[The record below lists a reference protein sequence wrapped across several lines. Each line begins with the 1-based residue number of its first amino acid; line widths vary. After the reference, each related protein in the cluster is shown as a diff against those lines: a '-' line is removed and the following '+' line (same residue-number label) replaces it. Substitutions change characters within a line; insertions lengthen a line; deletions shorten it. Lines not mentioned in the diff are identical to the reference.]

1 MPKGKLHNFCARMAL
16 IGTVLHKAAKL
27 ELYWYSKELLL
38 GREVIRKKS
47 AEIISNVQATE
58 NLADCHI
65 VKGSF
70 LMFAQAIRACY
81 IFQYRIYRSREAVH
95 LSQTSKKIKMEI

>member
-47 AEIISNVQATE
+47 AEIISNV
-58 NLADCHI
+58 
-65 VKGSF
+65 
-70 LMFAQAIRACY
+70 
-81 IFQYRIYRSREAVH
+81 
-95 LSQTSKKIKMEI
+95 